1 MTPERWQQIDQLFK
15 ATLTCEPG
23 QRKEF
28 LAAKCNGDEPLRR
41 EVESL
46 LSSLEEADEFIET
59 SAGDIAAELLG
70 THRST
75 YEPGDQIQNYQ
86 IVRQLGSGGMGEVY
100 LAEDIRLNRKVALKL
115 LPPHFTVNPDRVRR
129 FEREARAASA
139 LNHPNIVTIYEIG
152 HSGST
157 HFIAT
162 EFVDGKTLRQLIN
175 EKPFT
180 LGETL
185 NASIQIADALT
196 GAHAAGIVH
205 RDIKPE
211 NIMMRPDGY
220 VKILDFGL
228 AKLTEQQTTDADLE
242 TPTLLQTNPGLVMGT
257 VQYMSP
263 EQARAKNV
271 GTATD
276 IWSLGIVMYELLAGH
291 VPFSGETPSHVM
303 VSLMENRLPRLR
315 DHATV
320 PDELDRFVT
329 KALRKNQKERYQ
341 TADQLARDLRSLK
354 QKLQLDSPLN
364 DWLKIIPSRKGGAMP
379 PRAPLEAVSGA
390 HPVALDTRDVVETLP
405 IQSHPTSSAE
415 FLVSRVG
422 RHKHVFLLAAAT
434 LVIAVTVGAYFL
446 AATHS
451 NRATTNEIESV
462 AVLPFTNVGNDE
474 NSEYLS
480 DGISESIINS
490 LSQRPGLRVISL
502 NSDLR
507 YKGQRPDPQTVGR
520 EFKVQAVLMGR
531 LSQQGDNLLISAEL
545 VDARDNHRLWGEQ
558 YTRKL
563 TDILLIQREIAQ
575 QISSGLR
582 LRLSGKEK
590 KEIAK
595 QYTEN
600 TDAYNAYLKG
610 RYFLHKRRT
619 QYIPKGIEHLEEA
632 IRLDPNYALAYAAVA
647 HAYLSRALLGPFRLE
662 DVLPKA
668 KEAVEKALAIDGEL
682 AEAHAALG
690 GIRYFEWDWS
700 GAEKEFK
707 RALELN
713 PNYKPIH
720 PNYEQYLLKM
730 KRYDEAVAES
740 KRVLDLD
747 PVSAY
752 YNRNLGMILYFARR
766 YDEAIEQLQ
775 KTLELEPEWGV
786 AWNWLW
792 RAYEQKGQYDQ
803 AVEAFLKFYG
813 PIQQQGPEAVAAF
826 KEVYAR
832 SGWKGF
838 WRKVLDLYMEQ
849 AKRGGNLHGLA
860 ENYARLGERDQA
872 LFWLEKAVEQR
883 DVTITSHCR
892 NPVWDGYRSDPRFA
906 NLIRRMGLEP

>member
-1 MTPERWQQIDQLFK
+1 MTPKRWQQIDQLFK

-46 LSSLEEADEFIET
+46 LTSLEEADEFMET
-59 SAGDIAAELLG
+59 SAGDVAAELLG

-75 YEPGDQIQNYQ
+75 YEPGHQIQNYQ

-100 LAEDIRLNRKVALKL
+100 LAEDIRLTRKVALKL

-185 NASIQIADALT
+185 NVSIQIADALS

-205 RDIKPE
+205 RDVKPE
-211 NIMMRPDGY
+211 NIMIRQDGY

-271 GTATD
+271 GMATD

-315 DHATV
+315 DHAIV

-341 TADQLARDLRSLK
+341 TAVQLARDLRSLK

-364 DWLKIIPSRKGGAMP
+364 DWLKIVPSRKDGLPNISLTPLATSSGTH
-379 PRAPLEAVSGA
+379 RIPLETRT
-390 HPVALDTRDVVETLP
+390 VAETVLVP
-405 IQSHPTSSAE
+405 SNPTSSVE
-415 FLVSRVG
+415 FLVGKVR
-422 RHKHVFLLAAAT
+422 RHKQGFLLVAAMLMVA
-434 LVIAVTVGAYFL
+434 IIVGVAGRY
-446 AATHS
+446 S
-451 NRATTNEIESV
+451 NRATTNAIDSV
-462 AVLPFTNVGNDE
+462 AVLPFANVGNDE
-474 NSEYLS
+474 STEYLS
-480 DGISESIINS
+480 DGISDSIINS
-490 LSQRPGLRVISL
+490 LSESPGLKVISL
-502 NSDLR
+502 NAALR
-507 YKGQRPDPQTVGR
+507 YKAQQVDPQRIGL
-520 EFKVQAVLMGR
+520 EFNVQAVLMGR
-531 LSQQGDNLLISAEL
+531 LTQQGDKLLISAEL
-545 VDARDNHRLWGEQ
+545 VDVRDNRRLWGEQ

-563 TDILLIQREIAQ
+563 SDILVVQREISQ

-582 LRLSGKEK
+582 LRLSGKESK
-590 KEIAK
+590 QIAK
-595 QYTEN
+595 QDTEN
-600 TDAYNAYLKG
+600 SDAYNAYLKG
-610 RYFLHKRRT
+610 RYFLHKRRS

-632 IRLDPNYALAYAAVA
+632 VRLDPNYALAHATLA
-647 HAYLSRALLGPFRLE
+647 HAYLARALLGPLHLE
-662 DVLPKA
+662 EVLAKA
-668 KEAVEKALAIDGEL
+668 KEAVEKALTIDDTL
-682 AEAHAALG
+682 AEAHAVLG
-690 GIRYFEWDWS
+690 GIRFYEWDWS
-700 GAEKEFK
+700 GAEREFK
-707 RALELN
+707 RAIELN
-713 PNYKPIH
+713 PNFKSIDPI
-720 PNYEQYLLKM
+720 YQKYLVSM

-740 KRVLDLD
+740 KRVLELD
-747 PVSAY
+747 PVSPY
-752 YNRNLGMILYFARR
+752 YNRNVGMILYFARR

-775 KTLELEPEWGV
+775 RTVELEPDMGV

-813 PIQQQGPEAVAAF
+813 PINQQGPEATAALR
-826 KEVYAR
+826 EVYAK

-838 WRKVLDLYMEQ
+838 WLRVLDLYMEQ
-849 AKRGGNLHGLA
+849 AERGRNLHGLA